1 MMLLIKFTHKVLTEN
16 FTPGLVSVT
25 YKEVVS
31 ILCEAVFSVSAAR
44 LEKHKHNPFFT
55 NNYSNVEY
63 STLLSPE
70 IKQRQGSI
78 TDSFSGF
85 FF

>member
-44 LEKHKHNPFFT
+44 LEKHKHNPFFKKQNTHTHTHTHT
-55 NNYSNVEY
+55 N
-63 STLLSPE
+63 LL
-70 IKQRQGSI
+70 
-78 TDSFSGF
+78 
-85 FF
+85 